1 MMLRSYTTWLVPV
14 ALTLV
19 GVAADTAKAIA
30 QTTYPFRGNYDTV
43 INITP
48 ITDSVSLSSE
58 LAISTDE
65 QAPYGLTQYKGDV
78 YAQTDPATGAL
89 TFNTDPAVFG
99 LTDRPMGYI
108 EFSGEDTDNKLFGT
122 ATATAV
128 LDQETL
134 TGQGFGT
141 LNITGGEGLFA
152 NATGVLDFTET
163 DTLNPDPNVL
173 SLNGQS
179 VVTGSIET
187 VPEPESE
194 IGILVSG
201 SLASAFLLHR
211 RRQRTV

>member
-1 MMLRSYTTWLVPV
+1 MILRSCTTWLVPV

-19 GVAADTAKAIA
+19 GVAIDATKAIA

-48 ITDSVSLSSE
+48 LTESISLSSE
-58 LAISTDE
+58 LAINTDD
-65 QAPYGLTQYKGDV
+65 QAPYGLTQYQGNV
-78 YAQTDPATGAL
+78 YTQTDPVTGAL

-99 LTDRPMGYI
+99 LPDLPMGYI

-128 LDQETL
+128 LNQENL

-141 LNITGGEGLFA
+141 LTITGGEGLFA

-173 SLNGQS
+173 SLNGES
-179 VVTGSIET
+179 VITGSIEV
-187 VPEPESE
+187 VPEPGAET
-194 IGILVSG
+194 GILVGG
-201 SLASAFLLHR
+201 SLGAAILLR
-211 RRQRTV
+211 RRQRAV